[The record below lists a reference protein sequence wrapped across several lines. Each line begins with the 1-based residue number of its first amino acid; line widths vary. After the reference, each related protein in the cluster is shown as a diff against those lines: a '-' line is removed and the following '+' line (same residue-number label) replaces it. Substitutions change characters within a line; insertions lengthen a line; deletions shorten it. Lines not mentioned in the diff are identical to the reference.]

1 MSLIS
6 YYTNKYLNLVKSKY
20 GDKIYAVIH
29 FDGRC
34 QIISET
40 DDKVLFECNSFTE
53 LMDKI
58 TG

>member
-20 GDKIYAVIH
+20 GDKVYAEIH
-29 FDGRC
+29 YDGHC
-34 QIISET
+34 IIKSEL
-40 DDKVLFECNSFTE
+40 DNKIIFEVNSFQE